1 MVDPSARSRPAAVYV
16 FGTCLIDTL
25 FPEAGLCAMRLLRR
39 AGLRVIYPQA
49 QTCCGQP
56 AFNSGYR
63 DEARKVARAQLAAFP
78 LDLPIVVPS
87 ASCAGMLR
95 LHYPELFAAKE
106 GRDVRNA
113 GAVSDLAA
121 KEGRDVRNA
130 GAVSDSAA
138 TPDQAR
144 ARAFSGRVY
153 ELTEFLYRVL
163 DLPLEDRGPPLRV
176 ALHNSCSARR
186 EMGVTDATLALL
198 GRLAQVEVVEPDH
211 ASECC
216 GFGGTFAV
224 KQPEISAAMTGDK
237 ADAIAATKAEVLVS
251 QDCGCLMSL
260 GGTFA
265 RRAETGG
272 PWPGSGPRVMHI
284 AEFLWSRTHGN

>member
-1 MVDPSARSRPAAVYV
+1 MPDPEPNRPERPDAVYI

-25 FPEAGLCAMRLLRR
+25 FPQAGLCAMRLLRR
-39 AGLRVIYPQA
+39 AGVRVIYPQD

-56 AFNSGYR
+56 AYNSGYR
-63 DEARKVARAQLAAFP
+63 DEARRVARAQLAAFP

-95 LHYPELFAAKE
+95 VHYRELFA
-106 GRDVRNA
+106 
-113 GAVSDLAA
+113 GAV
-121 KEGRDVRNA
+121 E
-130 GAVSDSAA
+130 
-138 TPDQAR
+138 QAR
-144 ARAFSGRVY
+144 AEALSRRVY
-153 ELTEFLYRVL
+153 ELTEFLVRVL
-163 DLPLEDRGPPLRV
+163 DLKLEDLGAPVRV

-186 EMGVTDATLALL
+186 EMGVADATTALL
-198 GRLAQVEVVEPDH
+198 GRLAQVETVEPDR
-211 ASECC
+211 ATECC
-216 GFGGTFAV
+216 GFGGTFSI

-237 ADAIAATKAEVLVS
+237 ADAIAATGAEVLVS

-272 PWPGSGPRVMHI
+272 TGLRVMHI
-284 AEFLWSRTHGN
+284 AEFLWSRTHDH

>member
-1 MVDPSARSRPAAVYV
+1 MPDPTFGANGRPEAVYV

-25 FPEAGLCAMRLLRR
+25 FPQAGLCAMRLLRR
-39 AGLRVIYPQA
+39 AGLRVIYPQG

-63 DEARKVARAQLAAFP
+63 DEARRVASAQLAAFP

-95 LHYPELFAAKE
+95 VHYRELFAGTADQ
-106 GRDVRNA
+106 GRAEALSR
-113 GAVSDLAA
+113 
-121 KEGRDVRNA
+121 
-130 GAVSDSAA
+130 
-138 TPDQAR
+138 
-144 ARAFSGRVY
+144 RVY
-153 ELTEFLYRVL
+153 ELTEFLDRVL
-163 DLPLEDRGPPLRV
+163 GLSLDDLGPPIRV
-176 ALHNSCSARR
+176 VLHSSCSARR
-186 EMGVTDATLALL
+186 EMGVADSALALL
-198 GRLAQVEVVEPDH
+198 GRLARVEVVEPER
-211 ASECC
+211 AAECC

-237 ADAIAATKAEVLVS
+237 ADAIAATGAEVLVS

-265 RRAETGG
+265 RRTEQRQGA
-272 PWPGSGPRVMHI
+272 GPRVMHI
-284 AEFLWSRTHGN
+284 AEFLWDRTHDH

>member
-1 MVDPSARSRPAAVYV
+1 MTEPEPGGRVRPEAVYF

-25 FPEAGLCAMRLLRR
+25 FPQAGLCAMRLLRR
-39 AGLRVIYPQA
+39 AGLRVIYPQG

-63 DEARKVARAQLAAFP
+63 DEAQRVARAQLAAFP

-95 LHYPELFAAKE
+95 LHYRELLAGTPEE
-106 GRDVRNA
+106 R
-113 GAVSDLAA
+113 
-121 KEGRDVRNA
+121 
-130 GAVSDSAA
+130 
-138 TPDQAR
+138 R
-144 ARAFSGRVY
+144 AEAFSRRVY
-153 ELTEFLYRVL
+153 ELTEFLHRIL
-163 DLPLEDRGPPLRV
+163 DLPLEDLGPPVRV

-186 EMGVTDATLALL
+186 EMGGADAAAALL
-198 GRLAQVEVVEPDH
+198 GRLARVEVVEPER
-211 ASECC
+211 ATECC

-224 KQPEISAAMTGDK
+224 KQPELSAAMTGDK
-237 ADAIAATKAEVLVS
+237 ADAIAATGAQVLVS

-265 RRAETGG
+265 RRAAAGG
-272 PWPGSGPRVMHI
+272 KGPRVMHI
-284 AEFLWSRTHGN
+284 AEFLWERTHGG

>member
-1 MVDPSARSRPAAVYV
+1 MPDPKPDRPECPDAVYV

-25 FPEAGLCAMRLLRR
+25 FPQAGLCAMRLLRR
-39 AGLRVIYPQA
+39 AGLRVIYPQG

-56 AFNSGYR
+56 AYNSGYR
-63 DEARKVARAQLAAFP
+63 DEARQVARAQLAAFP

-95 LHYPELFAAKE
+95 VHYRALFA
-106 GRDVRNA
+106 G
-113 GAVSDLAA
+113 
-121 KEGRDVRNA
+121 
-130 GAVSDSAA
+130 

-144 ARAFSGRVY
+144 AEALSRRVY
-153 ELTEFLYRVL
+153 ELTEFLVRVL
-163 DLPLEDRGPPLRV
+163 ELKLDDLGQPVRV

-186 EMGVTDATLALL
+186 EMGVADATFALL
-198 GRLAQVEVVEPDH
+198 GRLTQVETVEADR
-211 ASECC
+211 ATECC

-237 ADAIAATKAEVLVS
+237 ADAIAATGAEVLVS

-265 RRAETGG
+265 RRAESGGAG
-272 PWPGSGPRVMHI
+272 PWPRVMHI
-284 AEFLWSRTHGN
+284 AEFLWSRTHDH